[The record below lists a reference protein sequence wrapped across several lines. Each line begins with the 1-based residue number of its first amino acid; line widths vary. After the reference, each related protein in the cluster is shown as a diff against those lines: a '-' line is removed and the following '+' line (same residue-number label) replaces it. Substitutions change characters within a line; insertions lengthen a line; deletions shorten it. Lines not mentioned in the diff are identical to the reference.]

1 MRTIFVMSFNKND
14 AETDYTVQ
22 ERPHITFLSHL
33 TVPDDADLQPFLD
46 RLELLTKQ
54 MKPFHVTAGKEIS
67 LGEDGTHTAIE
78 ILDNNHAASRLHFV
92 MLDNAERFGYE
103 LQQPQYAG
111 KNFRPHITQSHR
123 LPFSHDSGE
132 QVLVESL
139 TVSEHRGEVLFENVR
154 DLVTYPLSGTNQLDW
169 K

>member
-14 AETDYTVQ
+14 DATSYTVQ

-33 TVPDDADLQPFLD
+33 TVPDDADLQPFLN

-67 LGEDGTHTAIE
+67 LGEDGTHSAIE

-92 MLDNAERFGYE
+92 MLDNAERFAYE

-111 KNFRPHITQSHR
+111 SNFLPHITQSSR
-123 LPFSHDSGE
+123 LPLSHEAGE
-132 QVLVESL
+132 QVLVDSL
-139 TVSEHRGEVLFENVR
+139 TVSEHRGEVLFEDVR
-154 DLVTYPLSGTNQLDW
+154 DLVTYPLTGVNQLDW